1 MRTIPC
7 LILGITLLAITATAA
22 KAHDPWESTGFAYNP
37 GAPDQMVL
45 RTNRGLAF
53 SKDSGLTWRFLC
65 RGAFDNFLPSIAMG
79 TQESALLGTFDGLS
93 LVGTD
98 GCDPTPQF
106 TPMSGL
112 WVADIQL
119 DPTDNEGL
127 FATTSRGQEANGVFR
142 SVDNGRSWTAL
153 GTPEL
158 GPFFKQVRPSADASR
173 IYVGVAEYFA
183 PTETT
188 PERVDYAVRYT
199 DDNGESWNSSP
210 VVLEPDDLEMVLLDV
225 DPTNSDRVFVGIHV
239 CRETNRCF
247 DATRGPRKDRILVSE
262 DRGETW
268 TKLFEVDEIASF
280 EINDRHIWV
289 GDFQGGFW
297 RMNADGTNPE
307 LLSDLLKPGCLL
319 ATDDA
324 LFVCGTDL
332 FGFMLARS
340 TDDGTNLTPLA
351 TSEGFLGNPVC
362 GPSDLD
368 GGVNVAAACRD
379 EWGDLCRE
387 SFAGNETPPPECVG
401 IIDAGTPNVDAGTEA
416 TPRGAGCNCRVM
428 GGRTKPTS
436 STAGW
441 WLFGLIA
448 IALGRPRARKLFQA
462 PADR

>member
-1 MRTIPC
+1 MRT
-7 LILGITLLAITATAA
+7 LAALLLTTTLLATTGTVAH
-22 KAHDPWESTGFAYNP
+22 AHDPWESTGFAYNP
-37 GAPDQMVL
+37 GAPDQMLL

-53 SKDSGLTWRFLC
+53 STDAGLTWRFLC
-65 RGAFDNFLPSIAMG
+65 RAAFDNFLPSIAMSA
-79 TQESALLGTFDGLS
+79 ESSGLLGTFDGLS
-93 LVGTD
+93 LIGTD
-98 GCDPTPQF
+98 GCDATPQF

-119 DPTDNEGL
+119 DPTDSTAL

-142 SVDNGRSWTAL
+142 SEDNGRSWTAL
-153 GTPEL
+153 GTTEL
-158 GPFFKQVRPSADASR
+158 GPFFKQVRPSADAGR
-173 IYVGVAEYFA
+173 LYVGVAEYFA

-188 PERVDYAVRYT
+188 PERVDYAVRHT
-199 DDNGESWNSSP
+199 DDNGVTWTSAP
-210 VVLEPDDLEMVLLDV
+210 VALEADDLEMVLLDV
-225 DPTNSDRVFVGIHV
+225 DPSNPDRVFVGIHV

-247 DATRGPRKDRILVSE
+247 DATRGQRKDRILVSE
-262 DRGETW
+262 DRGATW
-268 TKLFEVDEIASF
+268 TTLFEVDEIASF
-280 EINDRHIWV
+280 EINSQYIWV

-340 TDDGTNLTPLA
+340 TDNGTTLTPLA
-351 TSEGFLGNPVC
+351 TSEGFLGSPVC

-368 GGVNVAAACRD
+368 GGINVATACRD

-401 IIDAGTPNVDAGTEA
+401 IIDAGMPNIDAGTEA
-416 TPRGAGCNCRVM
+416 TPRGAGCDCGVM
-428 GGRTKPTS
+428 GSRTESTS
-436 STAGW
+436 SRTGW
-441 WLFGLIA
+441 VLFGLVA
-448 IALGRPRARKLFQA
+448 IALARPRARKLFQA
-462 PADR
+462 AADR